1 MSMVEVGRSS
11 VIDYA
16 LMKFSNLVQQ
26 ISGGARPFYDLPP
39 VVVHTRNLSSLL
51 EIFVGNLKLAF

>member
-1 MSMVEVGRSS
+1 MVEVCRSS

-16 LMKFSNLVQQ
+16 LMKFSNLVKQ
-26 ISGGARPFYDLPP
+26 IGGGARPFNDLPP

-51 EIFVGNLKLAF
+51 QIFVGNLKLAI